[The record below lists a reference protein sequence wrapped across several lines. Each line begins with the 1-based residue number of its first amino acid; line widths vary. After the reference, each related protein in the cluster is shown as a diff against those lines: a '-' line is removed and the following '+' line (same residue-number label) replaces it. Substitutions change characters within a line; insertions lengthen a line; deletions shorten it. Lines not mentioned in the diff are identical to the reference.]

1 MADMARHQGQ
11 LSSGEIGHAP
21 QETPDM
27 TQALPLVDRFIP
39 ESLRADPVSH
49 ARAKNAVG
57 FTVVAIAAAPPFAG
71 IYWWQQHPGAS
82 LAVLSVMISAIAAV
96 ALMNMLGKLWATNLL
111 SISSLYLLFNYLAWS
126 LGGDP
131 SIAVTAWYAMVPVTA
146 TFLGGLRVGLWW
158 LGITSVSATAMAAAY
173 YSGLPFPKNPLANP
187 QLMYTISTLGF
198 IPSIGALA
206 IFFQMSK
213 NQSDAA
219 RAEQVRTIEFLMNE
233 VGTQTRTVGSLVSD
247 MVGAL
252 SQQRQQ
258 AEALNAAS
266 STNHQLATSVD
277 AASTT
282 LAHEADHART
292 RAETGAAVVS
302 GAISSSESLAESIS
316 QADTLVKTLQS
327 RSQSISD
334 IADKIKSLAFQTNI
348 LALNATIEAA
358 HAGAQGK
365 GFAVVADNVRKLAGE
380 AGDAAT
386 AISQD
391 LGVVLDH
398 IARTADLL
406 DDSRKTAENGRSAA
420 AQARDSLQ
428 AIIDSVATLNGEA
441 ARLKQT
447 SQAQLGQNE
456 QVQRHA
462 SDMQQGINQ
471 VAEGSTSIQQAM
483 DQLSTRLQDVGT

>member
-1 MADMARHQGQ
+1 M
-11 LSSGEIGHAP
+11 S
-21 QETPDM
+21 
-27 TQALPLVDRFIP
+27 QAQSLLDRFIP
-39 ESLRADPVSH
+39 ASLQTDPVTH

-57 FTVVAIAAAPPFAG
+57 FTGVVVTAAPSFAG
-71 IYWWQQHPGAS
+71 IYWWQQHPGGA
-82 LAVLSVMISAIAAV
+82 LAILGVMVAALTGMAV
-96 ALMNMLGKLWATNLL
+96 MKATEKLWLTNLI
-111 SISSLYLLFNYLAWS
+111 SIVALYLLFNYLAWS

-131 SIAVTAWYAMVPVTA
+131 SISVAAWYGMVPVTA
-146 TFLGGLRVGLWW
+146 TFLGGMRTGLWW
-158 LGITSVSATAMAAAY
+158 LGITTLSAVGMAAAW
-173 YSGLPFPKNPLANP
+173 YSGVRFPANPLAQP
-187 QLMYTISTLGF
+187 QVMYTISTLGF
-198 IPSIGALA
+198 IPTIGALA

-219 RAEQVRTIEFLMNE
+219 RAEQVRTIEYLMTE
-233 VGTQTRTVGSLVSD
+233 VGKQTRNVGSLVSD

-252 SQQRQQ
+252 SEQSRQ
-258 AEALNAAS
+258 AAALHAAS
-266 STNHQLATSVD
+266 DANHQLASSVD
-277 AASTT
+277 QASST
-282 LAHEADHART
+282 LAHEAGQART
-292 RAETGAAVVS
+292 RAESGAAVVG
-302 GAISSSESLAESIS
+302 GAISSAESLAESIG
-316 QADTLVKTLQS
+316 QADVLVKTLQS
-327 RSQSISD
+327 RSQAISD
-334 IADKIKSLAFQTNI
+334 IAEKIKSLAFQTNI

-398 IARTADLL
+398 IARTAHLL
-406 DDSRKTAENGRSAA
+406 DDSRQTAESGRAAA

-441 ARLKQT
+441 TRLKQT

-462 SDMQQGINQ
+462 SDMQQGIAQ

-483 DQLSTRLQDVGT
+483 DQLSTRLQDINA

>member
-1 MADMARHQGQ
+1 MSPP
-11 LSSGEIGHAP
+11 LS
-21 QETPDM
+21 
-27 TQALPLVDRFIP
+27 LLDRCIP
-39 ESLRADPVSH
+39 VSLRSDPVSH
-49 ARAKNAVG
+49 ARAKNVIG
-57 FTVVAIAAAPPFAG
+57 FTLVAVAAAPPFAG

-82 LAVLSVMISAIAAV
+82 LAILGVMVSALVGAAV
-96 ALMNMLGKLWATNLL
+96 MRAMEALWLTNL
-111 SISSLYLLFNYLAWS
+111 IAITSLYLLFNYLAWS

-131 SIAVTAWYAMVPVTA
+131 AIAVTAWYAMVPVTA

-158 LGITSVSATAMAAAY
+158 LGITSLSATGMAAAF
-173 YSGLPFPKNPLANP
+173 YSGMSFPANPLAHP
-187 QLMYTISTLGF
+187 QWMYAISTLGF

-219 RAEQVRTIEFLMNE
+219 RAEQVQTIEFLMDE
-233 VGTQTRTVGSLVSD
+233 VGRQSRTVSTLVAD

-258 AEALNAAS
+258 AAALHAAS
-266 STNHQLATSVD
+266 DTNHQLASSVD
-277 AASTT
+277 QASTT
-282 LAHEADHART
+282 LAQEADQART
-292 RAETGAAVVS
+292 RAESGAAVVG
-302 GAISSSESLAESIS
+302 GAISSAESLAESIGL
-316 QADTLVKTLQS
+316 ADELVKTLQS
-327 RSQSISD
+327 RSQAISD
-334 IADKIKSLAFQTNI
+334 IAEKIKSLAFQTNI

-398 IARTADLL
+398 IARTAHLL
-406 DDSRKTAENGRSAA
+406 DDSRQTAESGRAAA
-420 AQARDSLQ
+420 AQARDSLK
-428 AIIDSVATLNGEA
+428 AILDSVATLNGEA

-462 SDMQQGINQ
+462 SDMQHGIAQ

-483 DQLSTRLQDVGT
+483 DQLSTRLQDVSA

>member
-1 MADMARHQGQ
+1 
-11 LSSGEIGHAP
+11 
-21 QETPDM
+21 M
-27 TQALPLVDRFIP
+27 TTSLPLIDRIIP
-39 ESLRADPVSH
+39 ASLRQEPVSH
-49 ARAKNAVG
+49 ARAKNAIG
-57 FTVVAIAAAPPFAG
+57 FAVVACTAAPPFAG
-71 IYWWQQHPGAS
+71 IYWWQHHPGGA
-82 LAVLSVMISAIAAV
+82 LAILGVMVSAIV
-96 ALMNMLGKLWATNLL
+96 GVVLMNALEKLWVTNLL
-111 SISSLYLLFNYLAWS
+111 SITSLYLLFNYLAWS

-131 SIAVTAWYAMVPVTA
+131 AISVTAWYAMVPVTA

-173 YSGLPFPKNPLANP
+173 YSGLPFPKNPLAQP
-187 QLMYTISTLGF
+187 PWMYTISTLGF

-213 NQSDAA
+213 NQSDAS

-233 VGTQTRTVGSLVSD
+233 VGTQTRTVGTLVSD

-252 SQQRQQ
+252 AQQRQQ
-258 AEALNAAS
+258 AQALHAAS
-266 STNHQLATSVD
+266 DANHQLASSVD
-277 AASTT
+277 AASST
-282 LAHEADHART
+282 LAQEADHARH
-292 RAETGAAVVS
+292 RAETGATVVS
-302 GAISSSESLAESIS
+302 GAISSAETLAESIN

-327 RSQSISD
+327 RSQAISD

-406 DDSRKTAENGRSAA
+406 DDSRKTAETGRSAA

-428 AIIDSVATLNGEA
+428 GILDSVATLNGEA
-441 ARLKQT
+441 TRLKQT

-462 SDMQQGINQ
+462 SDMQQGIAQ

-483 DQLSTRLQDVGT
+483 DQLSTRLQDVAP